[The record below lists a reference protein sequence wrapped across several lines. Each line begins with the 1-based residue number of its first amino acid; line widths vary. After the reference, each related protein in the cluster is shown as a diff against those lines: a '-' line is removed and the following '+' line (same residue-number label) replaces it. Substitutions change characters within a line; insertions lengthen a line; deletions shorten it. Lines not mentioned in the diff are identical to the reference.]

1 LTKVKQTVTVIP
13 AATKPQKTQEDE
25 EEEKLVAHS
34 TTLSTLIQR
43 KKIPALT
50 AYLKD
55 NNLSPD
61 FALHPISTHSHT
73 STLLHLASASSFP
86 SIVTHLLT
94 MGANPGLSNAS
105 GKTPYEIAGDR
116 STRDRFR
123 LARHKLGENKWDWEA
138 AKIGKPL
145 SAQAVADRDARE
157 RAEQECAK
165 TERAQESKRIAAEA
179 LQDVAKGSGAGG
191 AGSLG
196 MPNSGQIGRD
206 TRGLS
211 DEMKVKIE
219 RERRA
224 RAAEAR
230 FAAISSRK

>member
-1 LTKVKQTVTVIP
+1 MKAKQAPTIIP
-13 AATKPQKTQEDE
+13 TAPKPQQTEEDK

-34 TTLSTLIQR
+34 TALTILIQR

-50 AYLKD
+50 AYLRD

-61 FALHPISTHSHT
+61 FALHPISTHAHT
-73 STLLHLASASSFP
+73 STLLHLASASSLP
-86 SIVTHLLT
+86 SIVTLLLT
-94 MGANPGLSNAS
+94 IGANPGQPNAS

-138 AKIGKPL
+138 AHIGKPL
-145 SAQAVADRDARE
+145 TAQAVADRDARE
-157 RAEQECAK
+157 KAELESAK
-165 TERAQESKRIAAEA
+165 TERAKESKRIAEQA
-179 LQDVAKGSGAGG
+179 LQDVAKSGGSSGG
-191 AGSLG
+191 GGGLG
-196 MPNSGQIGRD
+196 IANSGQIGRD

-211 DEMKVKIE
+211 EEMKAKIE